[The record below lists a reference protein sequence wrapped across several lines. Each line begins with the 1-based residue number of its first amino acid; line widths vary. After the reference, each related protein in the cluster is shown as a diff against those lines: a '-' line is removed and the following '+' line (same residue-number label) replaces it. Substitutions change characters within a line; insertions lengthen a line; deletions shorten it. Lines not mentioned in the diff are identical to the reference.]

1 MKELNEYEKQA
12 IDFLEA
18 TGTTFKAVLLGHMKQ
33 FIDDVE
39 KRDVYEIT
47 LERKGESYT
56 FRFGQSLVNSGGEH
70 ELKRIQKYED
80 DCRKAGRWPS
90 AEGYRRIKAKKPTA
104 YDVLACLQKYDPET
118 FEDFCDN
125 FGYDTDSRKA
135 LENYLAVQDEY
146 KNVIRLFGDVMED
159 LEEIS

>member
-1 MKELNEYEKQA
+1 MKELNEYDKHA
-12 IDFLEA
+12 NDFLTK
-18 TGTTFKAVLLGHMKQ
+18 TGTTFKAVLLGHMRH
-33 FIDDVE
+33 FIDDKE

-47 LERKGESYT
+47 LERKGKSYT

-70 ELKRIQKYED
+70 ELGRRQKYED

-90 AEGYRRIKAKKPTA
+90 VGGYRRIKAKKPTA

-125 FGYDTDSRKA
+125 FGYDIDSRSA
-135 LENYLAVQDEY
+135 LKIYLAVQDEY
-146 KNVIRLFGDVMED
+146 NNVIRLFGDVMED
-159 LEEIS
+159 LEDIC